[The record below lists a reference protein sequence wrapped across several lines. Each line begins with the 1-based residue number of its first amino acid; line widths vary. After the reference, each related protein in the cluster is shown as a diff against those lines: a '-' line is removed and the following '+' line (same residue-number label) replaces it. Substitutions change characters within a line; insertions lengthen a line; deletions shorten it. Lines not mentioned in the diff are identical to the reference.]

1 MPSHWTDNLVG
12 DLRSLLPLIV
22 DHALGVIGAIA
33 ILIVG
38 VWLSRRA
45 DGLVTRMLS
54 RTPHFDI
61 MLRSFFGSL
70 ARYAVLT
77 VTVLAVLSQFGIQT
91 TSIVAVL
98 GAAGLAVGLAL
109 QGTLSHLAA
118 GVMLLIFR
126 PFKIGDTVA
135 LGGVQGVVR
144 GLTLFWTEIAGDNNV
159 QIIVPNGGVWGQ
171 PLRNMTAYG
180 VVPKTAEVH
189 VRVPEDADLEAVHAA
204 VQAAVA
210 GQPLILKD
218 PAPTIYYDRSSAD
231 RQLEIIIGFSAAEA
245 DLPPAKSDLIR
256 AVHDALSG
264 AAQTPS
270 NGSPGD

>member
-1 MPSHWTDNLVG
+1 MFHWTDGLVG
-12 DLRSLLPLIV
+12 DVRALLPLIV
-22 DHALGVIGAIA
+22 NHALSVLGAIA
-33 ILIVG
+33 ILLVG
-38 VWLSRRA
+38 IWLARRA
-45 DGLVTRMLS
+45 DDLVSRMLT
-54 RTPHFDI
+54 RTPHFDV

-135 LGGVQGVVR
+135 VGGQQGVVR
-144 GLTLFWTEIAGDNNV
+144 TLTLFWTELAGDNNI

-171 PLRNMTAYG
+171 PLKNLSAYP
-180 VVPKTAEVH
+180 VVPKTAQVH
-189 VRVPEDADLEAVHAA
+189 IRIPETADLEAVYAA
-204 VQAAVA
+204 IQAAA
-210 GQPLILKD
+210 EQPRILKD
-218 PAPTIYYDRSSAD
+218 PAPTIYFDRSSAE
-231 RQLEIIIGFSAAEA
+231 RQLEAIVGFSANDA
-245 DLPPAKSDLIR
+245 DVVPAKSDLIR
-256 AVHDALSG
+256 AVHDRLG
-264 AAQTPS
+264 KLTTPAS
-270 NGSPGD
+270 

>member
-1 MPSHWTDNLVG
+1 MLHWTDHLVG
-12 DLRSLLPLIV
+12 DLRALLPLIV
-22 DHALGVIGAIA
+22 DHALSVIGAIA
-33 ILIVG
+33 ILLIG
-38 VWLSRRA
+38 IWLARRA
-45 DGLVTRMLS
+45 EALTTRLLGEA
-54 RTPHFDI
+54 PHFDI

-135 LGGVQGVVR
+135 VGGAQGVVR
-144 GLTLFWTEIAGDNNV
+144 ALTLFWTEIAGDNNI

-171 PLRNMTAYG
+171 PIRNMTAYG

-189 VRVPEDADLEAVHAA
+189 VRVPEDADLDAVYQA
-204 VQAAVA
+204 VQDAVA
-210 GQPLILKD
+210 AQPHILKE
-218 PAPTIYYDRSSAD
+218 PAPTIFYDRSSAE
-231 RQLEIIIGFSAAEA
+231 RQLEVAIAFSANEA
-245 DLPPAKSDLIR
+245 DVPAAKSDLIR
-256 AVHDALSG
+256 AVHDRLG
-264 AAQTPS
+264 KLTPA
-270 NGSPGD
+270 GG

>member
-1 MPSHWTDNLVG
+1 MLHWTDNLVG
-12 DLRSLLPLIV
+12 DVRALLPLIV
-22 DHALGVIGAIA
+22 NHALAVLGAIA
-33 ILIVG
+33 ILLIG
-38 VWLSRRA
+38 IWLARRA
-45 DGLVTRMLS
+45 DDMTTRTLA
-54 RTPHFDI
+54 RTPHFDV

-77 VTVLAVLSQFGIQT
+77 ITVLAVLSQFGIQT

-135 LGGVQGVVR
+135 VGGAQGVVR
-144 GLTLFWTEIAGDNNV
+144 SLTLFWTEIAGDSNV

-171 PLRNMTAYG
+171 PLKNLTAYG
-180 VVPKTAEVH
+180 VVPKAAEVH
-189 VRVPEDADLEAVHAA
+189 VRVPETADLETVYAA

-210 GQPLILKD
+210 EQPRILKD
-218 PAPTIYYDRSSAD
+218 PAPTIYFDRSSAD
-231 RQLEIIIGFSAAEA
+231 RQLEIVIGFSADEA
-245 DLPPAKSDLIR
+245 DVPQAKSDLIR
-256 AVHDALSG
+256 AVHDRLGKLAS
-264 AAQTPS
+264 
-270 NGSPGD
+270 

>member
-1 MPSHWTDNLVG
+1 MLHWTDHFVG
-12 DLRSLLPLIV
+12 DARALLPLIV
-22 DHALGVIGAIA
+22 DHALSVLGAIA
-33 ILIVG
+33 ILLIG
-38 VWLSRRA
+38 VWLARRA
-45 DGLVTRMLS
+45 DGLVTRMLA

-98 GAAGLAVGLAL
+98 GAAGLAIGLAL

-135 LGGVQGVVR
+135 VGGAQGVVR
-144 GLTLFWTEIAGDNNV
+144 ALTLFWTEIAGDGNV

-171 PLRNMTAYG
+171 PLKNLTAYG
-180 VVPKTAEVH
+180 VVPKAGEVRI
-189 VRVPEDADLEAVHAA
+189 RVPEDADLEAVYAA

-210 GQPLILKD
+210 EQPRILKD

-231 RQLEIIIGFSAAEA
+231 RQLEVVIGFSAAEA
-245 DLPPAKSDLIR
+245 DIPPAKSDLIR
-256 AVHDALSG
+256 AVHDRLG
-264 AAQTPS
+264 KLTTPAS
-270 NGSPGD
+270 

>member
-1 MPSHWTDNLVG
+1 MPFHWTDNILG
-12 DLRSLLPLIV
+12 DARALLPLIV
-22 DHALGVIGAIA
+22 DHALGVLGAIA
-33 ILIVG
+33 ILLIG
-38 VWLSRRA
+38 IWLAGRA
-45 DGLVTRMLS
+45 DRMVTRIAG

-135 LGGVQGVVR
+135 VGGAQGVVR
-144 GLTLFWTEIAGDNNV
+144 SLTLFWTEIAGDNNV

-171 PLRNMTAYG
+171 PLKNLTAYG
-180 VVPKTAEVH
+180 VVPKAAEVH
-189 VRVPEDADLEAVHAA
+189 VRVPETADLEAVYAA

-210 GQPLILKD
+210 DQLHILKD
-218 PAPTIYYDRSSAD
+218 PAPTILFDRSSAD
-231 RQLEIIIGFSAAEA
+231 RQLEVVVGFSAAEA
-245 DLPPAKSDLIR
+245 DIPAAKSDLIR
-256 AVHDALSG
+256 AVHDKLG
-264 AAQTPS
+264 KLTTPAS
-270 NGSPGD
+270 

>member
-1 MPSHWTDNLVG
+1 MPFNWTDHLVG
-12 DLRSLLPLIV
+12 DARALLPLIV
-22 DHALGVIGAIA
+22 NHALAVLGAIA
-33 ILIVG
+33 ILLIG
-38 VWLSRRA
+38 VWLARRA
-45 DGLVTRMLS
+45 DNLVSRMLA

-77 VTVLAVLSQFGIQT
+77 ITMLAVLSQFGIQT

-135 LGGVQGVVR
+135 VGGAQGIVR
-144 GLTLFWTEIAGDNNV
+144 SLTLFWTEIAGDNNV

-171 PLRNMTAYG
+171 PLKNLTAYG

-189 VRVPEDADLEAVHAA
+189 IRVPEDADLEAVYAA
-204 VQAAVA
+204 VQAAIA
-210 GQPLILKD
+210 EQPRILKD

-231 RQLEIIIGFSAAEA
+231 RQLEVIIGFSAAEA
-245 DLPPAKSDLIR
+245 DVPAAKSDLIR
-256 AVHDALSG
+256 AVHDRLGKLS
-264 AAQTPS
+264 T
-270 NGSPGD
+270 

>member
-1 MPSHWTDNLVG
+1 MFTWTDHLVG
-12 DLRSLLPLIV
+12 DVRALLPLIV
-22 DHALGVIGAIA
+22 SHALSVLGAIA
-33 ILIVG
+33 ILFVG
-38 VWLSRRA
+38 IWLARRA
-45 DGLVTRMLS
+45 DAMTARMLAKA
-54 RTPHFDI
+54 PHFDV

-126 PFKIGDTVA
+126 PFKMGDTVA
-135 LGGVQGVVR
+135 VGGAQGVVR
-144 GLTLFWTEIAGDNNV
+144 ALTLFWTEIAGDGNV

-171 PLRNMTAYG
+171 PLKNLSAYG
-180 VVPKTAEVH
+180 VVPKTGEVH
-189 VRVPEDADLEAVHAA
+189 IRVPEDADLEAVYAA

-210 GQPLILKD
+210 QQSRILKD
-218 PAPTIYYDRSSAD
+218 PAPTIYFDRSSAD
-231 RQLEIIIGFSAAEA
+231 RQLEVIIGFSPAEA
-245 DLPPAKSDLIR
+245 DIPPAKSDLIR
-256 AVHDALSG
+256 AIQ
-264 AAQTPS
+264 AAIGPKAKAAEAA
-270 NGSPGD
+270 

>member
-1 MPSHWTDNLVG
+1 MPFHWTQDLLG
-12 DLRSLLPLIV
+12 DARALLPLIV
-22 DHALGVIGAIA
+22 DHALGVMGAIA
-33 ILIVG
+33 ILLIG
-38 VWLSRRA
+38 IWLAGRA
-45 DGLVTRMLS
+45 DHAVTRIAG

-118 GVMLLIFR
+118 GVMLLVFR

-135 LGGVQGVVR
+135 VGGAQGVVR
-144 GLTLFWTEIAGDNNV
+144 SLTLFWTEIAGDNNV

-171 PLRNMTAYG
+171 PLKNLTAYG
-180 VVPKTAEVH
+180 VVPKTGEVH
-189 VRVPEDADLEAVHAA
+189 LRVPEDAGLDSVYAA
-204 VQAAVA
+204 VQAAIA
-210 GQPLILKD
+210 EQPRILRD

-231 RQLEIIIGFSAAEA
+231 RQLEVIIGFSAAEA
-245 DLPPAKSDLIR
+245 DIAPAKSDLIR
-256 AVHDALSG
+256 AIQAAIGPKAKAAAG
-264 AAQTPS
+264 A
-270 NGSPGD
+270 

>member
-1 MPSHWTDNLVG
+1 MSFRWTDNIL
-12 DLRSLLPLIV
+12 DDARALLPLMV
-22 DHALGVIGAIA
+22 DHALSVLGAIA
-33 ILIVG
+33 ILLIG
-38 VWLSRRA
+38 IWLASRA
-45 DGLVTRMLS
+45 DRVVTRVAG

-135 LGGVQGVVR
+135 IGGAQGVVR
-144 GLTLFWTEIAGDNNV
+144 SLTLFWTEIAGDNNV

-171 PLRNMTAYG
+171 PLKNLTAYG
-180 VVPKTAEVH
+180 VYPHAAEVH
-189 VRVPEDADLEAVHAA
+189 VRIPETADLEAVYAS
-204 VQAAVA
+204 VEAAVA
-210 GQPLILKD
+210 GQPRILKD
-218 PAPTIYYDRSSAD
+218 PAPTILFDRSSAD
-231 RQLEIIIGFSAAEA
+231 RQLEVVVGFSAAEV
-245 DLPPAKSDLIR
+245 DVPLAKSNLIR
-256 AVHDALSG
+256 AVHDALG
-264 AAQTPS
+264 KLTTPAS
-270 NGSPGD
+270 

>member
-1 MPSHWTDNLVG
+1 MPFHWTNDVFG
-12 DLRSLLPLIV
+12 DARALLPLIV
-22 DHALGVIGAIA
+22 NHALSVLGAIA
-33 ILIVG
+33 ILIAG
-38 VWLSRRA
+38 IWLARRA
-45 DGLVTRMLS
+45 DGLATRMLA

-135 LGGVQGVVR
+135 VGGAQGVVR
-144 GLTLFWTEIAGDNNV
+144 SLTLFWTEIAGDNNV

-171 PLRNMTAYG
+171 PLKNLTVYG
-180 VVPKTAEVH
+180 VFPHAAEVH
-189 VRVPEDADLEAVHAA
+189 VRIPEDADLEAVHAS
-204 VQAAVA
+204 VQASVVA
-210 GQPLILKD
+210 QPRILKD
-218 PAPTIYYDRSSAD
+218 PAPTILFDRSSAD
-231 RQLEIIIGFSAAEA
+231 RQLEVVVGFSAAEA
-245 DLPPAKSDLIR
+245 DVPAAKSDLIR
-256 AVHDALSG
+256 AVHDALG
-264 AAQTPS
+264 KLTTPAS
-270 NGSPGD
+270 